1 MIEVSEILSKVRAR
15 LNDNRIDNYMFS
27 DSVLIDSLNQA
38 ILNITL
44 EFRLNRQITRQVL
57 DNENKFLSIHNLLGI
72 ESAKFNNKELEE
84 RTNLSKES
92 GEIELL
98 ILSDKLSVTPFRDG
112 ELEVVFFSYI
122 EVNNVLESVSMPRV
136 CLEAL
141 VYSVLTNILEIP
153 TNESNYETHGFSVSA
168 LSKKYKVS
176 VSLIRKFKNRDNWE
190 KNKISN
196 EASVVLKDKL
206 TEEKMGLFLDTKKEE
221 IKDALKKSLE
231 HLDLEP
237 VVMEAIAETSSDE
250 LILKAMNTA
259 YIKKQILFCAIV
271 ARGELI
277 KMIKRAGDKVKDNIN
292 IIVAAEKVSKLFIDA
307 GVSLFGKEQIQVV
320 ESKENNNYKQMN
332 MQELI
337 ALANANGE

>member
-1 MIEVSEILSKVRAR
+1 MKAEDRNGRKYYSNEFKARVKKYYERSLESKTHIALKFGINSNTLSKWVADGEWE
-15 LNDNRIDNYMFS
+15 NH
-27 DSVLIDSLNQA
+27 V
-38 ILNITL
+38 ILN
-44 EFRLNRQITRQVL
+44 
-57 DNENKFLSIHNLLGI
+57 
-72 ESAKFNNKELEE
+72 
-84 RTNLSKES
+84 
-92 GEIELL
+92 EI
-98 ILSDKLSVTPFRDG
+98 RA
-112 ELEVVFFSYI
+112 
-122 EVNNVLESVSMPRV
+122 M
-136 CLEAL
+136 
-141 VYSVLTNILEIP
+141 
-153 TNESNYETHGFSVSA
+153 YETHGFSVSA

-320 ESKENNNYKQMN
+320 ESKESNNYKQMN

-337 ALANANGE
+337 ALAER